1 MTDFNA
7 TLPRAFAE
15 AHEPADEGFTLRV
28 AGRVERREKAV
39 LWLMT
44 AQGVGIAAAAAAIV
58 YGLMPLLGLFGPE
71 LLADAGLEVARAHG
85 ALSQA
90 SSINLAN
97 LAAGLTQVL
106 FAVGALAGG
115 ALVYRTSQQ

>member
-7 TLPRAFAE
+7 TLTRAFAE
-15 AHEPADEGFTLRV
+15 AHEPADDGFVRRV
-28 AGRVERREKAV
+28 AHRIERREKAA
-39 LWLMT
+39 LWLLS

-58 YGLMPLLGLFGPE
+58 YGLMPLFGVFGPE

-85 ALSQA
+85 ALTQA
-90 SSINLAN
+90 SSINLTTM
-97 LAAGLTQVL
+97 AAGLTQVL